1 MVGFAKRGWI
11 CQEVN
16 GELAKKSSLDC
27 MVTTVSVVL
36 ERKIL
41 ERYMFNREELPQVG
55 QELVSLKLT

>member
-1 MVGFAKRGWI
+1 MPSAVEFVKRSMENS
-11 CQEVN
+11 Q
-16 GELAKKSSLDC
+16 KKSSLDC